1 MKPYL
6 IYTFNW
12 DDASAGNIVLHKLAQ
27 ALHKRFPNDVY
38 VLAIEQNGMSIPG
51 IYSCQD
57 DRDNCIAIYPEV
69 IGGNPFSCGSV
80 VRYLL
85 NVPGAIGGPSSFPV
99 EDFLFVYSNIFNS
112 RIGLPKDR
120 ILYTPC
126 LNTQR
131 FRDKGFI
138 RTKVFYY
145 KGKGN
150 TGFALGVDPLPAG
163 TSFRGAERQ
172 EELVNLLNQTS
183 ILFSYDCVTAMN
195 EVARLCGC
203 PVVLMPNHQWTRED
217 CLLLD
222 TWEAGGMGYGL
233 EEMEYAK
240 DTINST
246 RLKERYDELEIRFQ
260 KQLDNFISV
269 TQG

>member
-1 MKPYL
+1 MKSYL
-6 IYTFNW
+6 IHTYNW
-12 DDASAGNIVLHKLAQ
+12 DDASAGNIVLHKLAF
-27 ALHKRFPNDVY
+27 ALWKRFPNNVF
-38 VLAIEQNGMSIPG
+38 VLADDQNGMNIPT
-51 IYSCQD
+51 IHQCKED
-57 DRDNCIAIYPEV
+57 LNTCIAVYPEV
-69 IGGNPFSCGSV
+69 IAGNPFNSSTV

-85 NVPGAIGGPSSFPV
+85 NIPGVIGGPSTFPKS
-99 EDFLFVYSNIFNS
+99 DILFAYSGIFNS

-120 ILYTPC
+120 ILYAPC
-126 LNTQR
+126 LNTER

-138 RTKVFYY
+138 RTKAFYY
-145 KGKGN
+145 KGKGLAK
-150 TGFALGVDPLPAG
+150 FALGVDQLPVG
-163 TSFRGAERQ
+163 TAFRGNEKQ
-172 EELVNLLNQTS
+172 EELVNLLNHTA

-203 PVVLMPNHQWTRED
+203 PVVLMPNDQWSRED

-233 EEMEYAK
+233 EEMNYAK
-240 DTINST
+240 NTISSKK
-246 RLKERYDELEIRFQ
+246 LKERYDELEIRFQ